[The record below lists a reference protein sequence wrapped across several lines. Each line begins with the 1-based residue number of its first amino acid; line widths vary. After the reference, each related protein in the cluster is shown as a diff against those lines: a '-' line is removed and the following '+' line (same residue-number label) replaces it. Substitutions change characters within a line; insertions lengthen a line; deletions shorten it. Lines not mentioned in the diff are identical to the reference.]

1 MATEVVWYSKAEAAL
16 AEIWLAEVPFRNR
29 IASAAAQAEGEIA
42 SDPEGAGESRDDYDD
57 RFLVSDCLSVRWNCH
72 REQNLAIV
80 VRVVFNRP
88 RRR

>member
-42 SDPEGAGESRDDYDD
+42 SDPEGAGESRNDYDD
-57 RFLVSDCLSVRWNCH
+57 RILFADCLSVCWNFH
-72 REQNLAIV
+72 PERSLAV
-80 VRVVFNRP
+80 VVKVVFNRP
-88 RRR
+88 RRT